1 MTKTSNNN
9 QKYGLFTRKPLA
21 IALGLTT
28 LMVGSVSAAVL
39 EEVVVTAQKREQNL
53 QDVGIAV
60 SAFTGTQMKELGITR
75 SVDVTGLTPGVHTG
89 GAIAGQ
95 NTQFTIRGVTQNDF
109 NDIVESPNA
118 VYLDEGYMAIAQAQT
133 FALFD
138 IERVEILKG
147 PQGTLFGRNA
157 TGGLIHFVSN
167 KPSHEQMEGFVD
179 ISYGEFDVPNSAN
192 LFTVEAAI
200 GGPLTENLAARLA
213 IKHNDQD
220 PYLRNDFPAQ
230 LFNPGPDAAAG
241 ADMGDDDT
249 QAARLTLSFLPN
261 DRTEIT
267 FSGNYA
273 TSEMNT
279 GPYQSKPT
287 TAVVGVNPSGNP
299 EVINAIDTPAGSTDW
314 AIVPPGYTGPIADP
328 FQGADFSFSPFVDQ
342 GFMDAVFGGPGG
354 GRLTPGGDFF
364 GYIDPDG
371 DDFTTSSDFAFKDS
385 NSVDTWGL
393 HLDVKYE
400 LDNGTTFTSV
410 TDYKDYEK
418 LLFIDVDSAPA
429 NQLANYAAVDAT
441 SWSQEFRLSGST
453 DNSRWVA
460 GLFYLNIDNQPDNG
474 LKAHTNSIAAFPAG
488 PGVFLPIDV
497 GVIADLQTESYSIFG
512 QYEYDLSEQLTLIFG
527 LRLMEEKKDV
537 EVNIGILPSYAIDKV
552 NIVDPTAFGTV
563 NGWYVGPITFEDSDS
578 KNLWAGKIQ
587 LDWKPTDDTLI
598 YAGINR
604 GVKAGSYNAPLL
616 GGYFLSGGDSALPYD
631 EEVLLSYEVG
641 LKTSFHDGRTRLNA
655 SAYYYDYTDYQ
666 AFLFAGVGGVVINA
680 DAETYGLEV
689 ELITNPIEG
698 LDIML
703 SGAWVDAT
711 VKDVPLNGLS
721 EFAPSDVEPNYAPE
735 FQFTALVRYEWAVGE
750 SMMSVQADTNYSDEF
765 YYNLRNFDAD
775 KFDSYTLTNL
785 RLGWSSP
792 SDNLK
797 LAFEVRNVT
806 DERAGQMGYALATL
820 CGCNE
825 ESWQP
830 PRYYGFNMRYSF

>member
-666 AFLFAGVGGVVINA
+666 AFLFAGVGL
-680 DAETYGLEV
+680 TLMRK
-689 ELITNPIEG
+689 P
-698 LDIML
+698 
-703 SGAWVDAT
+703 T
-711 VKDVPLNGLS
+711 VWK
-721 EFAPSDVEPNYAPE
+721 
-735 FQFTALVRYEWAVGE
+735 
-750 SMMSVQADTNYSDEF
+750 
-765 YYNLRNFDAD
+765 
-775 KFDSYTLTNL
+775 
-785 RLGWSSP
+785 WS
-792 SDNLK
+792 
-797 LAFEVRNVT
+797 
-806 DERAGQMGYALATL
+806 
-820 CGCNE
+820 
-825 ESWQP
+825 
-830 PRYYGFNMRYSF
+830 